1 LELLICFDLVIKVV
15 GEVKPYA
22 GDEAKRK
29 IDAASLN
36 SAMVACSAVMAS
48 DESVK
53 REKVVAKLKVK

>member
-22 GDEAKRK
+22 GDEVKRK

-36 SAMVACSAVMAS
+36 SAMVACSAVRRVMRAW
-48 DESVK
+48 K

>member
-1 LELLICFDLVIKVV
+1 MRLLELLICFDLVIKVV

-36 SAMVACSAVMAS
+36 SAMVAMFHSGGLRN
-48 DESVK
+48 VK
-53 REKVVAKLKVK
+53 KL

>member
-1 LELLICFDLVIKVV
+1 MELLICFDLAIKVV

-36 SAMVACSAVMAS
+36 SAMVAMFHSGGLRN
-48 DESVK
+48 VK
-53 REKVVAKLKVK
+53 KFNAITCLYIRT